1 VLQPA
6 LGAGAVALKQAASDH
21 ARMSMLVGNYRA
33 ARPSAS
39 SADVVEALSTAYCR
53 AVADDPISRAR
64 MTAQLSD
71 FANQV
76 AITLDDLKS
85 GDLKPPTSLPQ

>member
-1 VLQPA
+1 
-6 LGAGAVALKQAASDH
+6 
-21 ARMSMLVGNYRA
+21 MSTLVGNYRA
-33 ARPSAS
+33 AQPDAS

-53 AVADDPISRAR
+53 AVANEHISRAR

-76 AITLDDLKS
+76 AITLGDLKS
-85 GDLKPPTSLPQ
+85 PTSMPQ